1 MTHDTRAVSLQR
13 GESVSGSPRPR
24 GKHMKTVATRSRL
37 IFGLPA
43 GLAIALMLIYPLCLL
58 VSMSFHTVSAGT
70 LNQSWPFA
78 GLDNFTELFS
88 SKDLPGVILNTL
100 LFVIIVTVVATL
112 GGLGAAL
119 VLRTKSFGAS
129 LLLALMVFV
138 WALPPV
144 VNGSIWKFLLADK
157 GLLNAILTSL
167 GLVDSGVPFL
177 YNPDIA
183 LFSVALVTS
192 WSQIPFN
199 ALMFRSALL
208 AVDQEVL
215 EAASVDGARPSQ
227 EIRYILLPAVR
238 PTAMVLGILTI
249 VYAFRSFD
257 FIFVMT
263 SGGPGTATTTLP
275 FLSYQQSFIRYDY
288 GLGSATSVIGL
299 VVVLVIGLYYAWDT
313 SRKEA

>member
-1 MTHDTRAVSLQR
+1 MT
-13 GESVSGSPRPR
+13 
-24 GKHMKTVATRSRL
+24 TVATRSRL

-43 GLAIALMLIYPLCLL
+43 GLAIALLSIYPLCLL
-58 VSMSFHTVSAGT
+58 VSMSFHEVSAGT
-70 LNQSWPFA
+70 LNQSWPFVGFENYA
-78 GLDNFTELFS
+78 ELFS
-88 SKDLPGVILNTL
+88 SSDLKQVFVNTL
-100 LFVIIVTVVATL
+100 LFVVIVAVVATL
-112 GGLGAAL
+112 GGLCAAL
-119 VLRTKSFGAS
+119 CLRTKSFGAS

-157 GLLNAILTSL
+157 GLLNVVLQSL

-177 YNPDIA
+177 YSSKIA

-215 EAASVDGARPSQ
+215 EAAAVDGARPSQ

-238 PTAMVLGILTI
+238 PTAVILAILTV

-275 FLSYQQSFIRYDY
+275 FLSYQQSFISYDY

-299 VVVLVIGLYYAWDT
+299 LIVLVIGLLYAWDT
-313 SRKEA
+313 SRKER